1 MYEKNNSTY
10 HSHMNMVYLL
20 KKLENFKEDIEKT
33 EYNFL
38 SSLIAEKCNRLLKEA
53 KELLG
58 EKIKDAKEIKTP
70 VFSKKI
76 ADKAEVLMKITEI
89 IEVLADEV

>member
-1 MYEKNNSTY
+1 MNKDNSTY
-10 HSHMNMVYLL
+10 HSYMNRIYLA
-20 KKLENFKEDIEKT
+20 KRLEDFKEDIEKI

-38 SSLIAEKCNRLLKEA
+38 SSLVAEKYNRLIREA

-58 EKIKDAKEIKTP
+58 EKIKDMEEIKP
-70 VFSKKI
+70 SVFSKKI

-89 IEVLADEV
+89 IEVLMDEI